1 MAEFKI
7 DSGIAVPT
15 DFHSNQ
21 RKYPF
26 EDMEIGQSFFVGPSY
41 DDETQK
47 QIGNRVAQARQSYQ
61 KRKAKQGDEVR
72 FTQRQ
77 WTEDDPDE
85 IREILGHR
93 VWRVEPFKE
102 ENG

>member
-72 FTQRQ
+72 FTQRK
-77 WTEDDPDE
+77 WTEDD
-85 IREILGHR
+85 ILGQR
-93 VWRVEPFKE
+93 VWRVEPPPYYRRKTDE
-102 ENG
+102 L